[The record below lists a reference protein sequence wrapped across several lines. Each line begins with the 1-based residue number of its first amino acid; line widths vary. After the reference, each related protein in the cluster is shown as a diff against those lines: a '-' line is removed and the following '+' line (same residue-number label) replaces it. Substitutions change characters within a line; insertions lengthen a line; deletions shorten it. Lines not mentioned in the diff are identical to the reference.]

1 MRDGPEFVEEN
12 GRFVESYLCSSVT
25 IRIFASK
32 NKRYCIMRFFGKK
45 MLLWLAALPMTLS
58 AQEATLQLT
67 LDKAIELALAENPT
81 IQVAAQSIELKKIA
95 DKEAWQNLLPGAD
108 LNGTFNHNFKIQT
121 IVMGGQTF
129 KMGTENNMNGGLSI
143 SLPLFAP
150 TIYRTM
156 KMTKDDIQVAVEQA
170 RSTRLDLIHQVTK
183 AYYQLMLA
191 QDSYDVLQK
200 SVKQAEDNFNVV
212 SAKYQ
217 QGAVSEYDKISA
229 EVQLRNLRPSLITS
243 ENAIRITKLQLKV
256 LMGITADV
264 DLKINDELSNYQNVM
279 FSRQTWGDPTDLS
292 MNTNMRQLDLNK
304 KLLEHTLHIQ
314 KAAFL
319 PSLNGAFSW
328 SYTSMANDLRINHYK
343 WNPYV
348 YGAISLTIPLYHAKN
363 YTALKKTK
371 IQLQQLAENRINTE
385 RQLSM
390 QAQSYLDNMQ
400 ASTEQVVSNKEAI
413 AQAQKARDISDKRY
427 QVGAG
432 TMLELNSS
440 EVALTQ
446 SELTYCQSIYDYLT
460 AKADLDYVLGHADGS
475 VNE

>member
-1 MRDGPEFVEEN
+1 
-12 GRFVESYLCSSVT
+12 
-25 IRIFASK
+25 
-32 NKRYCIMRFFGKK
+32 MRFLGKK
-45 MLLWLAALPMTLS
+45 WLLMLAALPLTLH
-58 AQEATLQLT
+58 AQEATLELT
-67 LDKAIELALAENPT
+67 LNKAIELALAENPS
-81 IQVAAQSIELKKIA
+81 IQVADQNIELKKIA

-129 KMGTENNMNGGLSI
+129 KMGTENNMNGGFSL

-156 KMTKDDIQVAVEQA
+156 KMTKDDIQMAVEQA
-170 RSTRLDLIHQVTK
+170 RSSRLDLINQVTK

-191 QDSYDVLQK
+191 QDSYKVLQQ
-200 SVKQAEDNFNVV
+200 SVKQAEDNFQVV
-212 SAKYQ
+212 SEKFK
-217 QGAVSEYDKISA
+217 QGTVSEYDKISA
-229 EVQLRNLRPSLITS
+229 EVQLRNLQPNLISS
-243 ENAIRITKLQLKV
+243 ENAIRLTKLQLKV

-264 DLKINDELSNYQNVM
+264 DLLINDKLENYQNVM
-279 FSRQTWGDPTDLS
+279 FTRQSWGDPSDLS
-292 MNTNMRQLDLNK
+292 MNTTMRQFDLNQ
-304 KLLEHTLHIQ
+304 KLLEHSLRIQ

-328 SYTSMANDLRINHYK
+328 SYTSMSNNLALAHYK

-348 YGAISLTIPLYHAKN
+348 YGAISLSIPLYHAKN
-363 YTALKKTK
+363 FTALKKTK
-371 IQLQQLAENRINTE
+371 IQMQQLAENRINTE

-390 QAQSYLDNMQ
+390 QAQSYMNNMQ
-400 ASTEQVVSNKEAI
+400 ASTEQVVSNKENI
-413 AQAQKARDISDKRY
+413 AKAQKARDISDKRY

-446 SELTYCQSIYDYLT
+446 SQLTYCQSIFDYLT
-460 AKADLDYVLGHADGS
+460 AKADLDYVLGHADGTM
-475 VNE
+475 NE